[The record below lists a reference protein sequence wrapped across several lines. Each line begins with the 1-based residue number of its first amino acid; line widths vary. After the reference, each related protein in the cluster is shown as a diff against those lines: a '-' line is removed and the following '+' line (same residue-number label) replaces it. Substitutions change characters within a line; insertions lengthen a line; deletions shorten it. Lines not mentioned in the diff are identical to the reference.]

1 MIRKASPW
9 LLLFMLLA
17 AFVAAQEKPSGL
29 VVAGRDGK
37 QATFSVEQLKKM
49 PRQVVTVSDPH
60 TNASHQYEGV
70 LLSSLLSQLGTPSGK
85 ALEGFE
91 MRDYVEAVGADNYK
105 VIFALVELDAM
116 FQDNKVIVAD
126 TMDGKPLPSDHGPL
140 QLVVPQDR
148 RHARWVRMLTTVN
161 VRQTP

>member
-1 MIRKASPW
+1 MRNVRDG
-9 LLLFMLLA
+9 LLVFMLLA
-17 AFVAAQEKPSGL
+17 AIAATQEKPSRL
-29 VVAGRDGK
+29 TVVGRDGK
-37 QATFSVEQLKKM
+37 QAVFSVEQLRKM
-49 PRQVVTVSDPH
+49 PRQVVAVTDPH
-60 TNASHQYEGV
+60 TNVRHQYEGV
-70 LLSSLLSQLGTPSGK
+70 PLSSLLSQVGTPSGE
-85 ALEGFE
+85 ALKGDEV
-91 MRDYVEAVGADNYK
+91 RDYVEAAATDNYK
-105 VIFALVELDAM
+105 AIFTLVELDSM